1 MCQPDQQMTEE
12 RHLIFLSFA
21 KIQYF
26 DLEGEVQRFTISAFN
41 VTFKVLR
48 VLSLSLFFFSFFKLK
63 MSLGRHGLLKDESLF
78 L

>member
-1 MCQPDQQMTEE
+1 MTEE

-48 VLSLSLFFFSFFKLK
+48 VLSLFFSFFKLK